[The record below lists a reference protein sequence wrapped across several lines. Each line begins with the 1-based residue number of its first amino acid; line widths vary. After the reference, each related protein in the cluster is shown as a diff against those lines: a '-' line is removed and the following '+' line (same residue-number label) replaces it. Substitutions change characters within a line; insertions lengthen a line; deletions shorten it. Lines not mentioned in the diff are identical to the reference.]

1 VHRTIRGCPRLDRL
15 APTADSSPVLRV
27 LILALALAVAGCGAS
42 IPPGVVEVRAASR
55 LDALGDRVSSPPDET
70 AWAGAPPTALPD
82 RWDTRERLRA
92 SAAWYH
98 SEFGLDA
105 TPTAAWAVYLPLAT
119 PSATVWVNGVE
130 VGATGRRNVNRP
142 FLAVAVP
149 AVLRQGRNIVDIR
162 LRVPPTYGSVLG
174 RFFVGPAAA
183 LRPSFERRVFWQ
195 VHVVELSVFVT
206 FAFAALGLALW
217 ARRRSLPGVI
227 ECAVGGAGWGVA
239 MLELVV
245 SNPPLPELAWQWT
258 VTSGLPATIVAFTV
272 GARRALHVERS
283 WGDQLLAGSWVVG
296 ALALAAAL
304 ASRRPAATDAV
315 VLGWALWSVGVG
327 IYLLTLLARI
337 QRASSLVSLRIAAPV
352 GALGFAVAA
361 RDVALGLGAATVG
374 PPVIL
379 LPYLGCVLGVWGSWR
394 ILERFVAALDESQAL
409 NRDLERRVE
418 ERGDEIARSYERIN
432 SLERERAV
440 QDERARLMQDIHDGF
455 GAQLTS
461 MLALVE
467 TAEATPGEV
476 ADALRDA
483 LDDMRLVIQSLGPR
497 DADLIAL
504 LASWRARVER
514 RLQRRGLRFD
524 WQVSDLPVLPWL
536 GPRESLH
543 VLRIFQETVSNV
555 LQHAAATT
563 ITVRTGER
571 VGTDGRQGVYVQID
585 DDGRGFAPDGRD
597 GAAPGAG
604 LRNITRR
611 ARDLGGVVS
620 IGRETGGGRV
630 VLWLPR
636 DSA

>member
-1 VHRTIRGCPRLDRL
+1 
-15 APTADSSPVLRV
+15 
-27 LILALALAVAGCGAS
+27 
-42 IPPGVVEVRAASR
+42 
-55 LDALGDRVSSPPDET
+55 
-70 AWAGAPPTALPD
+70 
-82 RWDTRERLRA
+82 
-92 SAAWYH
+92 
-98 SEFGLDA
+98 
-105 TPTAAWAVYLPLAT
+105 
-119 PSATVWVNGVE
+119 
-130 VGATGRRNVNRP
+130 
-142 FLAVAVP
+142 
-149 AVLRQGRNIVDIR
+149 
-162 LRVPPTYGSVLG
+162 
-174 RFFVGPAAA
+174 
-183 LRPSFERRVFWQ
+183 
-195 VHVVELSVFVT
+195 
-206 FAFAALGLALW
+206 
-217 ARRRSLPGVI
+217 
-227 ECAVGGAGWGVA
+227 
-239 MLELVV
+239 
-245 SNPPLPELAWQWT
+245 
-258 VTSGLPATIVAFTV
+258 
-272 GARRALHVERS
+272 
-283 WGDQLLAGSWVVG
+283 
-296 ALALAAAL
+296 
-304 ASRRPAATDAV
+304 
-315 VLGWALWSVGVG
+315 
-327 IYLLTLLARI
+327 
-337 QRASSLVSLRIAAPV
+337 VSLRIAAPV

-585 DDGRGFAPDGRD
+585 DDGRGFAPDWRD

-604 LRNITRR
+604 LRNIARR

>member
-1 VHRTIRGCPRLDRL
+1 
-15 APTADSSPVLRV
+15 
-27 LILALALAVAGCGAS
+27 
-42 IPPGVVEVRAASR
+42 
-55 LDALGDRVSSPPDET
+55 
-70 AWAGAPPTALPD
+70 
-82 RWDTRERLRA
+82 
-92 SAAWYH
+92 
-98 SEFGLDA
+98 
-105 TPTAAWAVYLPLAT
+105 
-119 PSATVWVNGVE
+119 
-130 VGATGRRNVNRP
+130 
-142 FLAVAVP
+142 
-149 AVLRQGRNIVDIR
+149 
-162 LRVPPTYGSVLG
+162 
-174 RFFVGPAAA
+174 
-183 LRPSFERRVFWQ
+183 
-195 VHVVELSVFVT
+195 
-206 FAFAALGLALW
+206 
-217 ARRRSLPGVI
+217 
-227 ECAVGGAGWGVA
+227 
-239 MLELVV
+239 
-245 SNPPLPELAWQWT
+245 
-258 VTSGLPATIVAFTV
+258 
-272 GARRALHVERS
+272 
-283 WGDQLLAGSWVVG
+283 
-296 ALALAAAL
+296 
-304 ASRRPAATDAV
+304 
-315 VLGWALWSVGVG
+315 
-327 IYLLTLLARI
+327 
-337 QRASSLVSLRIAAPV
+337 
-352 GALGFAVAA
+352 
-361 RDVALGLGAATVG
+361 
-374 PPVIL
+374 L